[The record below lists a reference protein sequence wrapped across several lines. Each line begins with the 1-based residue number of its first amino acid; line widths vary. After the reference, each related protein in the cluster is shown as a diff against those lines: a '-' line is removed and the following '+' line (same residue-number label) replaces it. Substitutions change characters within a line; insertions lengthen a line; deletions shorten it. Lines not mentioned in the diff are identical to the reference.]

1 MLVFKDIYSV
11 DAVIFQNREWKKFI
25 VREHKDLEK
34 IMKNQLEYFLVNDF
48 EIYEN
53 LDNSF
58 NKLKLSVLN
67 ADSLTKEMIKI
78 VKMMKKKKIIDLDEV
93 SSKTDLTYR
102 AMIKRESDIFLKT
115 QVIYDKNKSQLKS
128 IFKKLDQKLIFIKE
142 EVLPIEKKL
151 SDLKYKREEIKIDM
165 DKYMD
170 TLNKILFD
178 SSKSEYSSFILESS
192 KKIEQW
198 RKQLDSFEK
207 FLENINAI
215 ARKEAGGFVV
225 LRGKDD
231 EPMKYIKRYNKGVE
245 EYILNIERIHK
256 LVKLF

>member
-170 TLNKILFD
+170 T
-178 SSKSEYSSFILESS
+178 
-192 KKIEQW
+192 
-198 RKQLDSFEK
+198 
-207 FLENINAI
+207 
-215 ARKEAGGFVV
+215 
-225 LRGKDD
+225 
-231 EPMKYIKRYNKGVE
+231 
-245 EYILNIERIHK
+245 
-256 LVKLF
+256 